1 MTRADLSPEAAY
13 TAAKAET
20 DAALAA
26 HYEATTG
33 RPFVARPLPVA
44 ATWDGGA

>member
-1 MTRADLSPEAAY
+1 MRAELTPAQEYAAAV
-13 TAAKAET
+13 AAT

-44 ATWDGGA
+44 ATWDGGAS